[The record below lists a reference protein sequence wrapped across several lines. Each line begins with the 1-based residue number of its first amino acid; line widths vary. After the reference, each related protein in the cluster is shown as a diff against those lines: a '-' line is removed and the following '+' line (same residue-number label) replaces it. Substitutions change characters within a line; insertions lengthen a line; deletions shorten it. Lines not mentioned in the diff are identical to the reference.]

1 MKPKSSRFEVNK
13 EVRHIF
19 ARHSVDTSL
28 VNFQTHGFEVTVGGI
43 LWHNDNSDFN
53 AHQLDALIKDFQL
66 TLPTYSLRGETE
78 NWTFTS
84 SSMRRVTDVMEVLTD
99 DAGNVIE
106 EVSNETILVG
116 DVSSDED

>member
-19 ARHSVDTSL
+19 ARHSVDTTL

-53 AHQLDALIKDFQL
+53 AHQLDALIQDFQL
-66 TLPTYSLRGETE
+66 TLPTYTLRGETE

-84 SSMRRVTDVMEVLTD
+84 SSMRRVTDAMEILTD

-106 EVSNETILVG
+106 AQNTGTMLVG